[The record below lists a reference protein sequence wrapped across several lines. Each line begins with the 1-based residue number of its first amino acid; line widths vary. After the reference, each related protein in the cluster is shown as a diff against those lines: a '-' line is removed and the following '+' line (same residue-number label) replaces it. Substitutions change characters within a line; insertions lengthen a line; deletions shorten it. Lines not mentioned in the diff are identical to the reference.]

1 MARNLAAL
9 HKLGLVRQNREGLV
23 RVRAGGT
30 LSRRAFGLGALAA
43 GATIAG
49 HSLRP
54 ARASSAEVNYMGW
67 QGYDE
72 ALKTDGFLDKNSIVL
87 RTSYITGNEEI
98 ITKATSG
105 GLGSMDLVTPDGAH
119 TRFMSEL
126 GILAPLDVAR
136 IPNLAGLYPEF
147 ASMNDTLIGGVR
159 YSVPFMWGSIPLMYN
174 ADIVKEP
181 PTSWLDLLKPEFKG
195 KVALVEDMI
204 SMIGDFAL
212 AATDAEVPTWLT
224 PNQMKATF
232 DLLKQIKKEQARAIA
247 PTYGELATLF
257 ATGEVVIAPAW
268 QPVSIWAGDK
278 VNLKWVEPK
287 EGVWVFVDC
296 YAMAKDAPN
305 QDANYLLL
313 NQAISPAG
321 QANAANINMT
331 ACTVKDAVP
340 MLSEQARAIYPYDD
354 LSSAFAKSGGRMY
367 PLYPTEPDGK
377 HATFDD
383 ILGAWEDFLKA

>member
-1 MARNLAAL
+1 MRDIIKTLRQAGIAQVDAR
-9 HKLGLVRQNREGLV
+9 GLV
-23 RVRAGGT
+23 RVRNGGT
-30 LSRRAFGLGALAA
+30 LSRRAFGAGALAA
-43 GATIAG
+43 GAMLGMPGGRSAQ
-49 HSLRP
+49 
-54 ARASSAEVNYMGW
+54 ADSAEVNYMGW
-67 QGYDE
+67 QGYEE
-72 ALKTDGFLDKNSIVL
+72 ALKTDGFLDKNNIVL

-98 ITKATSG
+98 LTKATSG
-105 GLGSMDLVTPDGAH
+105 GLGTMDLVTPDGAH

-126 GILAPLDVAR
+126 GILESLDVSR
-136 IPNLAGLYPEF
+136 IPNLAGLFPEF
-147 ASMNDTLIGGVR
+147 ASMDDTVVKGER
-159 YSVPFMWGSIPLMYN
+159 YSIPFMWGSIPLMYN
-174 ADIVKEP
+174 ADVVKEV

-212 AATDAEVPTWLT
+212 AATDAKVPTWLT
-224 PNQMKATF
+224 PDQMKATF

-268 QPVSIWAGDK
+268 QPVSVWAGNK

-305 QDANYLLL
+305 KDANYLLL

-321 QANAANINMT
+321 QANAANINVT

-340 MLSEQARAIYPYDD
+340 MLSKEARAIYPYDD
-354 LSSAFAKSGGRMY
+354 LASAFAKSGGRMY
-367 PLYPTEPDGK
+367 PLYPTEADGI

-383 ILGAWEDFLKA
+383 ILDAWEDFLKA

>member
-1 MARNLAAL
+1 MTDTLKTLQRVGLAKVNAR
-9 HKLGLVRQNREGLV
+9 GMVRMRN
-23 RVRAGGT
+23 GGT
-30 LSRRAFGLGALAA
+30 LSRRAFGAGALAT
-43 GATIAG
+43 GAVLAARSIA
-49 HSLRP
+49 P
-54 ARASSAEVNYMGW
+54 ARASGAENYMGW
-67 QGYDE
+67 QGYEE
-72 ALKTDGFLDKNSIVL
+72 ALKTDKFLEQKDIVL

-105 GLGSMDLVTPDGAH
+105 GLGTMDLVTPDGAH

-126 GILAPLDVAR
+126 GILEPLDVSR
-136 IPNLAGLYPEF
+136 IPNLVGLFPEF
-147 ASMNDTLIGGVR
+147 ASMDDTVIDGLR

-174 ADIVKEP
+174 ADVVKEP
-181 PTSWLDLLKPEFKG
+181 PTSWYDLLKPEFKG

-212 AATDAEVPTWLT
+212 AATKAEVPTWLT
-224 PNQMKATF
+224 PDEMGATF
-232 DLLKQIKKEQARAIA
+232 DLLKRIKKEQARAIA

-268 QPVSIWAGDK
+268 QPVSVWAGDK

-305 QDANYLLL
+305 RDANYLLL

-321 QANAANINMT
+321 QANAANVNLT

-340 MLSEQARAIYPYDD
+340 MLSEQARAIYPYDN

-383 ILGAWEDFLKA
+383 ILAAWEDFLKA

>member
-1 MARNLAAL
+1 MMISHSDMQCLGVLRISRN
-9 HKLGLVRQNREGLV
+9 GLVRM
-23 RVRAGGT
+23 RAGGT
-30 LSRRAFGLGALAA
+30 LSRRAFTLGALAA
-43 GATIAG
+43 GAVVAG
-49 HSLRP
+49 RSVP
-54 ARASSAEVNYMGW
+54 VAKAGGAEVNYMGW
-67 QGYDE
+67 QGYEE
-72 ALKTDGFLDKNSIVL
+72 ALKTDGFLDKNDIVL

-105 GLGSMDLVTPDGAH
+105 GLGTMDLVTPDGAH
-119 TRFMSEL
+119 TRFMSQL
-126 GILAPLDVAR
+126 GILEPLDTSR
-136 IPNLAGLYPEF
+136 IPNLVGLFPEF
-147 ASMNDTLIGGVR
+147 SSMDDTVIDGSR
-159 YSVPFMWGSIPLMYN
+159 YSIPFMWGSIPLMYN
-174 ADIVKEP
+174 ADVVKEP

-212 AATDAEVPTWLT
+212 VATAAEVPTWLT
-224 PNQMKATF
+224 PDEVKATF
-232 DLLKQIKKEQARAIA
+232 DLLKRIKKEQARAIA

-268 QPVSIWAGDK
+268 QPVSVWAGDK
-278 VNLKWVEPK
+278 VKLKWVEPK

-305 QDANYLLL
+305 KDANYVLL

-340 MLSEQARAIYPYDD
+340 MLSDQARAIYPYDN

>member
-1 MARNLAAL
+1 MARNHATL
-9 HKLGLVRQNREGLV
+9 HKLGFVRQNQNGLV
-23 RVRAGGT
+23 RVRTGGT
-30 LSRRAFGLGALAA
+30 LSRRAFALGALAT

-49 HSLRP
+49 RSLHP
-54 ARASSAEVNYMGW
+54 ARASGAEVNYMGW
-67 QGYDE
+67 QGYEE
-72 ALKTDGFLDKNSIVL
+72 ALKTDGFLDKNSVVL

-126 GILAPLDVAR
+126 GILEPLDVAR

-147 ASMNDTLIGGVR
+147 ASMNDTLIDGVR

-224 PNQMKATF
+224 PDQMNATF
-232 DLLKQIKKEQARAIA
+232 DLLKRIKKEQARAIA

-331 ACTVKDAVP
+331 ACTVKNAVP
-340 MLSEQARAIYPYDD
+340 MLSEQARAIYPYDN

>member
-1 MARNLAAL
+1 MTDTLKKLQHAGLARVNSQ
-9 HKLGLVRQNREGLV
+9 GLVRLRS
-23 RVRAGGT
+23 GT
-30 LSRRAFGLGALAA
+30 LSRRAFGLGALAG
-43 GATIAG
+43 GAWLAAKSIA
-49 HSLRP
+49 P
-54 ARASSAEVNYMGW
+54 ARAETEVNYMGW
-67 QGYDE
+67 QGYEE
-72 ALKTDGFLDKNSIVL
+72 ALKTDGFLDKNGIVL

-119 TRFMSEL
+119 TRFMSQL
-126 GILAPLDVAR
+126 GILQPLDTSR
-136 IPNLAGLYPEF
+136 IPNLSGLFPQF
-147 ASMNDTLIGGVR
+147 ASMDDTVIDGSR
-159 YSVPFMWGSIPLMYN
+159 YSIPFMWGSIPLMYN
-174 ADIVKEP
+174 ADVVKEA

-212 AATDAEVPTWLT
+212 AATKAEIPTWLT
-224 PNQMKATF
+224 PDEMKATF
-232 DLLKQIKKEQARAIA
+232 DLLKRIKKEQARAIA

-257 ATGEVVIAPAW
+257 GTGEVVIAPAW
-268 QPVSIWAGDK
+268 QPVSVWAGNK

-313 NQAISPAG
+313 NQAVSPAG

-340 MLSEQARAIYPYDD
+340 MLTKEARAIYPYDN
-354 LSSAFAKSGGRMY
+354 LASAFTKSGGRMY

>member
-1 MARNLAAL
+1 MAQNHAML
-9 HKLGLVRQNREGLV
+9 HKLGLVRQNQNGLV
-23 RVRAGGT
+23 RVRAGAT
-30 LSRRAFGLGALAA
+30 LSRRAFALGALAA

-49 HSLRP
+49 HSLHA
-54 ARASSAEVNYMGW
+54 ARASGAEVNYMGW

-72 ALKTDGFLDKNSIVL
+72 ALKTDGFLDKNSLVL

-126 GILAPLDVAR
+126 GILEPLDVAR

-147 ASMNDTLIGGVR
+147 ASMNDTLIDGVR

-224 PNQMKATF
+224 PDQMNATF
-232 DLLKQIKKEQARAIA
+232 DLLKRIKKEQARAIA

-331 ACTVKDAVP
+331 ACTVKNAVP
-340 MLSEQARAIYPYDD
+340 MLSEQARAIYPYDN

>member
-1 MARNLAAL
+1 MARNQAML
-9 HKLGLVRQNREGLV
+9 HKLGIVRQNRNGLV
-23 RVRAGGT
+23 RMRTGGT
-30 LSRRAFGLGALAA
+30 LSRRAFALGALAA

-49 HSLRP
+49 RSLHP

-67 QGYDE
+67 QGYEE
-72 ALKTDGFLDKNSIVL
+72 ALKTDGFLDKNSVVL

-126 GILAPLDVAR
+126 GILEPLDVAR

-147 ASMNDTLIGGVR
+147 ASMNDTLIDGVR

-224 PNQMKATF
+224 PDQMNATF
-232 DLLKQIKKEQARAIA
+232 DLLKRIKKEQARAIA

-278 VNLKWVEPK
+278 VNLKWAEPK

-313 NQAISPAG
+313 NQAISPGG

-340 MLSEQARAIYPYDD
+340 MLSEQARAIYSYDN

>member
-1 MARNLAAL
+1 MHDIIKTLRQAGIAQVDAR
-9 HKLGLVRQNREGLV
+9 GLV
-23 RVRAGGT
+23 RVRNGGT
-30 LSRRAFGLGALAA
+30 LSRRAFGAGALAA
-43 GATIAG
+43 GAMLGMPGGRSAQ
-49 HSLRP
+49 
-54 ARASSAEVNYMGW
+54 ADSAEVNYMGW
-67 QGYDE
+67 QGYEE
-72 ALKTDGFLDKNSIVL
+72 ALKTDGFLDKNNIVL

-98 ITKATSG
+98 LTKATSG
-105 GLGSMDLVTPDGAH
+105 GLGTMDLVTPDGAH

-126 GILAPLDVAR
+126 GILESLDVSR
-136 IPNLAGLYPEF
+136 IPNLAGLFPEF
-147 ASMNDTLIGGVR
+147 ASMDDTVVKGER
-159 YSVPFMWGSIPLMYN
+159 YSIPFMWGSIPLMYN
-174 ADIVKEP
+174 ADVVKEV

-212 AATDAEVPTWLT
+212 AATDAKVPTWLT
-224 PNQMKATF
+224 PDQMKATF

-268 QPVSIWAGDK
+268 QPVSVWAGNK

-305 QDANYLLL
+305 KDANYLLL

-321 QANAANINMT
+321 QANAANINVT

-340 MLSEQARAIYPYDD
+340 LLSKEARAIYPYDD
-354 LSSAFAKSGGRMY
+354 LASAFAKSGGRMY
-367 PLYPTEPDGK
+367 PLYPTEADGI

-383 ILGAWEDFLKA
+383 ILDAWEDFLKA

>member
-1 MARNLAAL
+1 MTDSLKDLQRA
-9 HKLGLVRQNREGLV
+9 GLVTSNGLGIV
-23 RVRAGGT
+23 RLRSGGT
-30 LSRRAFGLGALAA
+30 LSRRAFGLGALAG
-43 GATIAG
+43 GALLAAKSIA
-49 HSLRP
+49 P
-54 ARASSAEVNYMGW
+54 ARAESEANYMGW
-67 QGYDE
+67 QGYEE

-105 GLGSMDLVTPDGAH
+105 GLGAMDLVTPDGAH

-126 GILAPLDVAR
+126 GILETLDVSR
-136 IPNLAGLYPEF
+136 IPNLAGLFPEF
-147 ASMNDTLIGGVR
+147 AGMDDAVIDGAR
-159 YSVPFMWGSIPLMYN
+159 YSIPFMWGSIPLMYN
-174 ADIVKEP
+174 ADVVKEP

-204 SMIGDFAL
+204 SMIGNFAL
-212 AATDAEVPTWLT
+212 AATEAEIPTWLT
-224 PNQMKATF
+224 PDEMNATF
-232 DLLKQIKKEQARAIA
+232 DLLKRIKKEQARAIA

-268 QPVSIWAGDK
+268 QPVTVWAGNK

-305 QDANYLLL
+305 RDTNYVLL

-340 MLSEQARAIYPYDD
+340 MLTEQARAIYPYDN

-383 ILGAWEDFLKA
+383 VLGAWEDFLKA

>member
-1 MARNLAAL
+1 MADSLTDLQRLGLARVDRR
-9 HKLGLVRQNREGLV
+9 GLVRLRT
-23 RVRAGGT
+23 GGT
-30 LSRRAFGLGALAA
+30 LSRRAFTMGALAA
-43 GATIAG
+43 GAAMARRSIPSAG
-49 HSLRP
+49 
-54 ARASSAEVNYMGW
+54 ASGAEVNYMGW
-67 QGYDE
+67 QGYEE
-72 ALKTDGFLDKNSIVL
+72 ALKTDGFLERNDIVL

-105 GLGSMDLVTPDGAH
+105 GLGTMDLVTPDGAH

-126 GILAPLDVAR
+126 GILEPLDVSR
-136 IPNLAGLYPEF
+136 LPNLASLFPEF
-147 ASMNDTLIGGVR
+147 TSMTDTVIGGKR

-174 ADIVKEP
+174 ADLVKEP

-224 PNQMKATF
+224 PEQMKATF
-232 DLLKQIKKEQARAIA
+232 DLLTRIKKEQARAIA

-257 ATGEVVIAPAW
+257 ATGEVIAAPAW
-268 QPVSIWAGDK
+268 QPVSVWAGNK

-340 MLSEQARAIYPYDD
+340 MLTEQARAIYPYDN

>member
-1 MARNLAAL
+1 MTRILSNL
-9 HKLGLVRQNREGLV
+9 HKLGLIQRDRRGLV
-23 RVRAGGT
+23 RMRAGGT
-30 LSRRAFGLGALAA
+30 LSRRAFAISAIAA
-43 GATIAG
+43 GAAVAG
-49 HSLRP
+49 RTLSP
-54 ARASSAEVNYMGW
+54 AMAAGAEVNYMGW
-67 QGYDE
+67 QGYEE
-72 ALKTDGFLDKNSIVL
+72 ALKTDGFLDKNDTVL

-105 GLGSMDLVTPDGAH
+105 GLGTMDLVTPDGAH
-119 TRFMSEL
+119 TKFMSEL
-126 GILAPLDVAR
+126 GILEPLDVSR

-147 ASMNDTLIGGVR
+147 AAMDDTVIDGNR
-159 YSVPFMWGSIPLMYN
+159 YSIPFMWGSIPLMYN
-174 ADIVKEP
+174 ADVVKEA

-212 AATDAEVPTWLT
+212 AATEAKVPTWLT
-224 PNQMKATF
+224 PDEMNATF
-232 DLLKQIKKEQARAIA
+232 DLLKRIKKEQARAIA
-247 PTYGELATLF
+247 PTYGELASLF
-257 ATGEVVIAPAW
+257 ATGEVVAAPAW
-268 QPVSIWAGDK
+268 QPVSVWAGNK

-313 NQAISPAG
+313 NQAISPEG

-340 MLSEQARAIYPYDD
+340 MLNEQARGIYPYDE
-354 LSSAFAKSGGRMY
+354 LSEAFAKSGGRMY

-383 ILGAWEDFLKA
+383 MLDAWEDFLKA

>member
-1 MARNLAAL
+1 MTDTLKKLQRAGLAKTDAR
-9 HKLGLVRQNREGLV
+9 GLVRLRS
-23 RVRAGGT
+23 GGT
-30 LSRRAFGLGALAA
+30 LSRRAFGLGALAG
-43 GATIAG
+43 GALLAAKSIG
-49 HSLRP
+49 P
-54 ARASSAEVNYMGW
+54 ARAESEVNYMGW
-67 QGYDE
+67 QGYEE
-72 ALKTDGFLDKNSIVL
+72 ALKTDGFLDKNNIVL

-119 TRFMSEL
+119 TRFMSQL
-126 GILAPLDVAR
+126 GILQPLDTSR
-136 IPNLAGLYPEF
+136 IPNLAGLFPQF
-147 ASMNDTLIGGVR
+147 AGMDDTVIDGSR
-159 YSVPFMWGSIPLMYN
+159 YSIPFMWGSIPLMYN
-174 ADIVKEP
+174 ADVVKEA

-212 AATDAEVPTWLT
+212 AATKAEVPTWLT
-224 PNQMKATF
+224 PDEMKATF
-232 DLLKQIKKEQARAIA
+232 GLLTQIKKEQARAIA

-268 QPVSIWAGDK
+268 QPVSVWAGNK

-340 MLSEQARAIYPYDD
+340 MLSQQARAIYPYDN
-354 LSSAFAKSGGRMY
+354 LASAFAKSGGRMY

>member
-1 MARNLAAL
+1 MTIDRTDLQRLGIARMNRN
-9 HKLGLVRQNREGLV
+9 GLLRL
-23 RVRAGGT
+23 RAGGT
-30 LSRRAFGLGALAA
+30 LSRRAFTLGALAVGA
-43 GATIAG
+43 GLAAR
-49 HSLRP
+49 SLP
-54 ARASSAEVNYMGW
+54 TAKVGGAEVSYMGW
-67 QGYDE
+67 QGYEE
-72 ALKTDGFLDKNSIVL
+72 ALKTDGFLDKNDIVL

-105 GLGSMDLVTPDGAH
+105 GLGTMDLVTPDGAH
-119 TRFMSEL
+119 TRFMSQL
-126 GILAPLDVAR
+126 GILEPLDVSR
-136 IPNLAGLYPEF
+136 IPNLAGLFPEF
-147 ASMNDTLIGGVR
+147 SSMDDTVIDGTR
-159 YSVPFMWGSIPLMYN
+159 YSIPFMWGSIPLMYN
-174 ADIVKEP
+174 ADVVKEP

-212 AATDAEVPTWLT
+212 AATKAEIPTWLT
-224 PNQMKATF
+224 PDEMNATF
-232 DLLKQIKKEQARAIA
+232 DLLKRIKKEQARAIA
-247 PTYGELATLF
+247 PTYGELAALF

-268 QPVSIWAGDK
+268 QPVSVWAGNT

-305 QDANYLLL
+305 KEANYLLL

-321 QANAANINMT
+321 QAHAANVNMT
-331 ACTVKDAVP
+331 ACTVKDAVA
-340 MLSEQARAIYPYDD
+340 MLNEQARAIYPYDN
-354 LSSAFAKSGGRMY
+354 LSSAFARSGGRMY